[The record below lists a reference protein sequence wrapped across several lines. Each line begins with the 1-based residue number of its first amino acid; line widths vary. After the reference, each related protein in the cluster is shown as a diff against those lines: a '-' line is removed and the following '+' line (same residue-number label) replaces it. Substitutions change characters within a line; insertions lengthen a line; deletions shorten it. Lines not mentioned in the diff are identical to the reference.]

1 MLFRSACARISTDL
15 EPHALLALLKRIE
28 VSHGRR
34 PGLRWGPRT
43 LDLDILDYDGRVLVT
58 PDLVLPHPFVAERAF
73 VLVPLAEI
81 APDHRVA
88 GRSICELLTRLD
100 TSGITRV

>member
-1 MLFRSACARISTDL
+1 M
-15 EPHALLALLKRIE
+15 
-28 VSHGRR
+28 SHGRR

-43 LDLDILDYDGRVLVT
+43 LDLDILDYDGRVVVT